1 MLHFEHP
8 AQKNC
13 TFAAGKKHFCI
24 MITFFIALA
33 VLIVGYIIYG
43 KLVERIFGI
52 DPERE
57 TCATSKADGVDYIP
71 LKPWRIFLIQFLNIA
86 GVGPIIGAIMGAQF
100 GTASFLWIVL
110 GSIFAGAVH
119 DYLAGMISLRDDGA
133 SLPEIHGKYLG
144 NGTKQFMRGFTVLLM
159 ILVGVVFVN
168 TPATLID
175 QSFSKTLYNQLSKEK
190 VTFDKNGVA
199 SLDGKEVCVTIDT
212 STIETGE
219 LAKTLKS
226 IPRRNVDDIQI
237 SSAGEKVLISVTT
250 SPKTNWTLYIC
261 IFVILA
267 YYLTA
272 TLLPID
278 KLIGRIYPVFG
289 ILLIGMA
296 VAILVA
302 FFLYKPEIPEIWSG
316 LQNRHPD
323 AANNPI
329 FPMMFISIAC
339 GAISGFH
346 ATQSPLMARCMT
358 NEKQGRPIF
367 YGAMITE
374 GIVALIWAAAA
385 AYFFGPDS
393 VVSVAGKSGAA
404 IVGVIAYTW
413 FTPIIATITILG
425 VISAAVT
432 SGDTALRSARLII
445 ADFMHFDQ
453 KPIKNRLLIAVPMFA
468 VTALILVYSISDA
481 SGFQIIWRYFA
492 WANQVL
498 ATVTLWAITVYLF
511 RNKGGFI
518 HLITLFPALF
528 MTMVTSCFL
537 FVAQPSAGGIGL
549 SPVIAYSIGGCITL
563 ASLIGFCIWANKY
576 RKQLS

>member
-1 MLHFEHP
+1 
-8 AQKNC
+8 
-13 TFAAGKKHFCI
+13 

-43 KLVERIFGI
+43 KLVELIFGI
-52 DPERE
+52 NPERE

-226 IPRRNVDDIQI
+226 IPKRNVDDIQI

-404 IVGVIAYTW
+404 IVGVIADTW